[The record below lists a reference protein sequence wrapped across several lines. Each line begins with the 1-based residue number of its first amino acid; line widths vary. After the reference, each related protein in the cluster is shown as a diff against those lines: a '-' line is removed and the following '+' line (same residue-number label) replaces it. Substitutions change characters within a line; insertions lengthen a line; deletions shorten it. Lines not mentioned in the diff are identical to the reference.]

1 MSDTERDLVTDEGVD
16 EGSAAMTAEA
26 AGLGHGD
33 VDGPHATPHPDHD
46 AGPVPVET
54 PESRQATQGQQL
66 EVGEG

>member
-1 MSDTERDLVTDEGVD
+1 MTERERDLVTDEGVD
-16 EGSAAMTAEA
+16 EGSADMSAEA

-33 VDGPHATPHPDHD
+33 VDGPHPTEHPDHD

-54 PESRQATQGQQL
+54 PESRRALEGQQL